1 VPAGLAEITM
11 RCLEKAP
18 EARYQRGFE
27 LAEALYDWMHADGV
41 VDAPPVRA
49 ARTAG

>member
-1 VPAGLAEITM
+1 MPHGIADIAM
-11 RCLEKAP
+11 KCLEKAP

-27 LAEALYDWMHADGV
+27 LAEAIYDWMHADGMP
-41 VDAPPVRA
+41 DAPPVRA